1 MGTGTILIGAALAAV
16 VAAYLAHPFRKTGDS
31 IDTDRSIEMW
41 VGQVQVRREEPV
53 STKPT
58 PPSTETAEEINFCPQ
73 CGRKVGPDDHFCAGC
88 GKQIR

>member
-1 MGTGTILIGAALAAV
+1 MIGVALAAV

-41 VGQVQVRREEPV
+41 VEQVEVRREEPM

-58 PPSTETAEEINFCPQ
+58 PQSTEATEEINFCPQ

-88 GKQIR
+88 GKQLR